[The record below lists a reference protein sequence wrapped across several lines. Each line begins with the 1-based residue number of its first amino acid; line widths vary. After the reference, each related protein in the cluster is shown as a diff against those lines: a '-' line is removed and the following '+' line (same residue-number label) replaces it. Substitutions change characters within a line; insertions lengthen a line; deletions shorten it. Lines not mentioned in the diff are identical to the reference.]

1 MNETIFD
8 AQRQRMGLMTLREIE
23 TLIEQG
29 NSIFDPFSTLIS
41 CTTKVG
47 TGNIF
52 YPSVIIQTRDEGS
65 ISIGSQNIFYP
76 NTLLLAEAGMIV
88 VGSGNQFGDGGVS
101 LKAQGSSIT
110 VQDRGRYMNSP
121 QILGET
127 FLGTGSQVLGRINVQ
142 HCRLEAGEDY
152 THPDPDLR
160 AGVLKGSGVARQ
172 LLVKAGEVINGNG
185 VFEQANIE
193 RQTFYHPK
201 K

>member
-41 CTTKVG
+41 CTAKVG

-52 YPSVIIQTRDEGS
+52 YPSVIIQARDEGS

-76 NTLLLAEAGMIV
+76 NTFLLAESGMIV

-142 HCRLEAGEDY
+142 NCRLEAGEDY

>member
-41 CTTKVG
+41 CTAKVG

-52 YPSVIIQTRDEGS
+52 YPSVIIQARDEGS

-76 NTLLLAEAGMIV
+76 NTFLLAESGMIV

-142 HCRLEAGEDY
+142 HCRLESGEDY